1 MIDLL
6 RLLLSLGL
14 SILAAGLSYRRGL
27 LSESGSAAAVVVGTL
42 TAGVGG
48 WDWGL
53 LLILFFISSSLLSR
67 YGAKRK
73 ARFVSEQWE
82 KGDRRDWGQVFA
94 NGGSFALLAV
104 VWAVW
109 PAELVWAAAAGA
121 LATATGD
128 TWATELGVLSRR
140 APRLITT
147 GLPVEPG
154 TSGGVTMLGSAAALA
169 GAGLIGVG
177 ALLLA
182 WGIRHTWGI
191 GVLPS
196 ALIGGAAGV
205 AADSLLGATVQAMRW
220 CPRCGKATERG
231 IHGCGMPTHPLR
243 GWSWLTN
250 DAVNALASLIGGVV
264 AGGLAAWISRP

>member
-48 WDWGL
+48 WEWGL
-53 LLILFFISSSLLSR
+53 LLILFFVSSSLLSR
-67 YGAKRK
+67 YGARRK

-94 NGGSFALLAV
+94 NGGPFALLAV
-104 VWAVW
+104 VWAFW

-154 TSGGVTMLGSAAALA
+154 TSGGVTVLGSAAALA
-169 GAGLIGVG
+169 GAGLIGIG

-191 GVLPS
+191 GVLPA
-196 ALIGGAAGV
+196 ALVGGTAGV

-231 IHGCGMPTHPLR
+231 IHGCGTPTQPLR

-264 AGGLAAWISRP
+264 AGATAMWLI